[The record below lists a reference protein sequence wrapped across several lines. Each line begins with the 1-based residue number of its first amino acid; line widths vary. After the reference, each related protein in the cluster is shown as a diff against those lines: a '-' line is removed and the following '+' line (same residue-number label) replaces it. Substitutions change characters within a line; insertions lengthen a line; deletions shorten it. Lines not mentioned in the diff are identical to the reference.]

1 MALGVKED
9 MQSAGVSPNM
19 VTWSSLISSCANS
32 GLVELAI
39 QLFEEMVS
47 AGCEPNTQCC
57 NILLHACVE
66 ARQFDRAFR
75 LFRSWR
81 EKELWD
87 GIERKSSNNDNSNA
101 DSTSQL
107 CTTNMANA
115 PSHIHQIS
123 FVGNFAFKPT
133 ITTYNI
139 LMKACGTDYY
149 HAKALMEEMK
159 SVGLTPN
166 HISWSILIDIC
177 GGSHDVESAVQ
188 VKNVVFF
195 FFWNSCFPVSIP
207 IAVGSIYFPLSL
219 K

>member
-1 MALGVKED
+1 MALRVKED

-39 QLFEEMVS
+39 QLFEEMILC
-47 AGCEPNTQCC
+47 GCEPNAQCC

-81 EKELWD
+81 AKEVWD
-87 GIERKSSNNDNSNA
+87 DMERKNSTNSNLNA
-101 DSTSQL
+101 DLTSQL
-107 CTTNMANA
+107 CTTNMTNA
-115 PSHIHQIS
+115 PFHAHQIN
-123 FVGNFAFKPT
+123 FVGDFAFKPT

-149 HAKALMEEMK
+149 HAKALMEEMR

-188 VKNVVFF
+188 VKNVVF
-195 FFWNSCFPVSIP
+195 S
-207 IAVGSIYFPLSL
+207 
-219 K
+219 

>member
-1 MALGVKED
+1 MALRVKED

-57 NILLHACVE
+57 NTLLHACVE
-66 ARQFDRAFR
+66 GRQFDRAFR
-75 LFRSWR
+75 LFRSWK

-87 GIERKSSNNDNSNA
+87 GIERKSSTDNNLDA

-107 CTTNMANA
+107 CTTKMPNA
-115 PSHIHQIS
+115 PSHVHQIS
-123 FVGNFAFKPT
+123 FVGNLAFKPT

-166 HISWSILIDIC
+166 HISWSILVDIC
-177 GGSHDVESAVQ
+177 GRSHDVESAVQ
-188 VKNVVFF
+188 VKN
-195 FFWNSCFPVSIP
+195 
-207 IAVGSIYFPLSL
+207 AVLFLE
-219 K
+219 

>member
-1 MALGVKED
+1 MALRVKED
-9 MQSAGVSPNM
+9 MQSAGVSPNT
-19 VTWSSLISSCANS
+19 VTWSALISSCANS

-47 AGCEPNTQCC
+47 VGCEPNTQCC

-81 EKELWD
+81 DKELRGD
-87 GIERKSSNNDNSNA
+87 IERKNSINDNLKA
-101 DSTSQL
+101 DP
-107 CTTNMANA
+107 A
-115 PSHIHQIS
+115 SHVHQIN
-123 FVGNFAFKPT
+123 FVGSVDFKPT

-166 HISWSILIDIC
+166 HISWSILIDIR

-188 VKNVVFF
+188 VKNVVFLLNKLF
-195 FFWNSCFPVSIP
+195 SF
-207 IAVGSIYFPLSL
+207 
-219 K
+219 